1 MINNSGRSDGV
12 RPGGR
17 AATISAQAALD
28 VKVTNMSG
36 QPNFL
41 QILCNLGISGT
52 NSEGFQ

>member
-17 AATISAQAALD
+17 AAAISAQAALD

-41 QILCNLGISGT
+41 QILCNLDISGT
-52 NSEGFQ
+52 NSEGF